1 MSERILLKSTRDEM
15 DRKSV
20 EEEREFE
27 EFMQKHDTS
36 NNTGVFYYDESKVP
50 DGMVYEWKRVSYVG
64 KEDTEYQL
72 HVKRIDGGGW
82 KPVPSERHPE
92 QNIPV
97 DQPIIRGGQM
107 LMETKKKFVDYMRG
121 KAVEENSVALANNRK
136 QVEVSGT
143 PEMPRVVQRYST
155 VRS

>member
-1 MSERILLKSTRDEM
+1 MSDKLLLRSTRDDM

-27 EFMQKHDTS
+27 EFMEKRNTL
-36 NNTGVFYYDESKVP
+36 NNTGIFYYDESKIP
-50 DGMVYEWKRVSYVG
+50 EGMIYEWKRVSYVG

-72 HVKRIDGGGW
+72 HLARIDGGGW

-92 QNIPV
+92 QRIPT

-107 LMETKKKFVDYMRG
+107 LMETKKKFVDYMRA
-121 KAVEENSVALANNRK
+121 KAVEENSMALANNRK